1 MTDKVVDL
9 TFKLQ
14 VSEQAA
20 ERLDTLARERGFL
33 TVDEY
38 MQAVLEADSFDVYYE
53 TPDEEIIEGLHEGL
67 RDVKEGRVYPI
78 SELWDDLDDDE

>member
-14 VSEQAA
+14 VSEETA
-20 ERLDTLARERGFL
+20 ERLETRARERGFL

-53 TPDEEIIEGLHEGL
+53 TPDDEIIEGLREGL
-67 RDVKEGRVYPI
+67 RDIKEGNVYPT
-78 SELWDDLDDDE
+78 SELWDNLDDDE